1 MSTDSASD
9 RIVKVVKLDASRAR
23 VWRALTDVA
32 QFNAWFGV
40 ALQTPFAPGAAIS
53 GKLTFKN
60 YEHLTLQIWIETME
74 PERLFSFRWHP
85 YAIDPTVDYSQEPMT
100 LVSFTLEDAAGGTTL
115 SIVESGFDAIPASRR
130 AAAFTSNTAGWEGQ
144 AKNLQKFIAR
154 DVA

>member
-85 YAIDPTVDYSQEPMT
+85 YAIDPTVDYSQEPTT
-100 LVSFTLEDAAGGTTL
+100 LVSFTLEDVAGGTTL
-115 SIVESGFDAIPASRR
+115 TIVESGFDAIPASRR

-144 AKNLQKFIAR
+144 AKNLQKFIAK